1 MHAFMHDSLESRRLD
16 TSRDL
21 FVIESQIIYVK
32 LLQIYSSISQS
43 DHRLLLIV
51 VNNQLADLTLNLVN
65 LFTVVAG
72 LVAAVP
78 AISFSVY

>member
-1 MHAFMHDSLESRRLD
+1 MTLESRRLD

-43 DHRLLLIV
+43 DHTTDYYL
-51 VNNQLADLTLNLVN
+51 
-65 LFTVVAG
+65 
-72 LVAAVP
+72 
-78 AISFSVY
+78 

>member
-1 MHAFMHDSLESRRLD
+1 MTLESRRLD

-78 AISFSVY
+78 VISFSVY